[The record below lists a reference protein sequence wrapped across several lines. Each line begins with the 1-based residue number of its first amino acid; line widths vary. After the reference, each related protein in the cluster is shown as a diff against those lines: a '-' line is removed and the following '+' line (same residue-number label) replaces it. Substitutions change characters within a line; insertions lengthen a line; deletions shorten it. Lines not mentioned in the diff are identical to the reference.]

1 MPDRAMARQQVT
13 RGGIVGSWAAKDERI
28 RPIEPIHHLHG
39 SSDSAGDIERAGI
52 AGFIVTIVYLLQA
65 SVLLL
70 ESPEHS

>member
-1 MPDRAMARQQVT
+1 MATQQVT
-13 RGGIVGSWAAKDERI
+13 RGGLVGSWAAKDERK

-39 SSDSAGDIERAGI
+39 SSVRADDTERAGI
-52 AGFIVTIVYLLQA
+52 AGFIVTIVYLLQT